1 MSLPVRH
8 LPVLQN
14 WDCHGCT
21 DCCRQYQVPVTDEER
36 RLIES
41 QGWDKDEELGDLPL
55 FVRTGPW
62 WRRGYRLSDRGN
74 GDCIFL
80 SPQGRCR
87 IHERFG
93 SNAKPLACRLFPYV
107 LIPMGDHWRV
117 TLRFAC
123 PSAAA
128 NRGKPLAEH
137 NEELTGFASE
147 LEVREDMAKRQ
158 VPAPPLQGGQRVAW
172 PDVLRFIQ
180 ALVKLLR
187 ERDDAFER
195 RMRKCLAL
203 AKLCR
208 QARFDK
214 VAGDRLSEFL
224 ALVGSGLDALA
235 PAASADTAPPSWIGR
250 ILFRQALALYVR
262 KDHGPERGP
271 ATHGRLALLGA
282 AYRFAKG
289 RGKVPAIHRALPET
303 TFELVEAANGSL
315 PAEADEVLERYY
327 VAKVFAG
334 QFCGPTNFN
343 QSFWDGFESLALTL
357 PVILW
362 LMRAFHAKSTADAAI
377 EAIRIV
383 DDHLG
388 LNPLLGK
395 FRQRLASNILARRGE
410 LERLIAW
417 YSR

>member
-14 WDCHGCT
+14 WDCHACT

-36 RLIES
+36 RRIEA
-41 QGWDKDEELGDLPL
+41 QGWDKDEEIGDLPL

-80 SPQGRCR
+80 SAQGRCR

-93 SNAKPLACRLFPYV
+93 GHTKPLACRLFPYV

-128 NRGKPLAEH
+128 NRGTPLAEH
-137 NEELTGFASE
+137 NEEVARFASE
-147 LEVREDMAKRQ
+147 LEVRERLAERK
-158 VPAPPLQGGQRVAW
+158 VPAPPLQGGQRVTW
-172 PDVLRFIQ
+172 PDVARFIQ

-187 ERDDAFER
+187 ERDDPFER

-214 VAGDRLSEFL
+214 VTGDRLSEFL
-224 ALVGSGLDALA
+224 ALVRSGLAPDA
-235 PAASADTAPPSWIGR
+235 TAGLPPPSWIGR
-250 ILFRQALALYVR
+250 ILFRQALALYLR

-271 ATHGRLALLGA
+271 ATRGRLALLGA
-282 AYRFAKG
+282 AYRFAQG
-289 RGKVPAIHRALPET
+289 RGAVPAIHRALPET
-303 TFELVEAANGSL
+303 TFEQVETLSC
-315 PAEADEVLERYY
+315 PVSSEADEVLERYY

-334 QFCGPTNFN
+334 QFFGPTNFY
-343 QSFWDGFESLALTL
+343 QSFWNGFESLALTT
-357 PVILW
+357 PAIFW
-362 LMRAFHAKSTADAAI
+362 LMRAFSAKTRAKAAI
-377 EAIRIV
+377 ESIRIV

-395 FRQRLASNILARRGE
+395 FRQRLACSILARRGE
-410 LERLIAW
+410 LERLVVW